1 MRNVSLPFLSKDES
15 YKKSAKPWNRVPFP
29 VLSSCMECF
38 WKEITLFTLLIFLE
52 EIRGLSE
59 NLDFSLKIPGFF
71 KKRDCLQNL
80 TNVRSSS
87 SIWMCRISNICFD
100 FLKFHLP
107 SENNNKYSK
116 FNTSKSMSYQGQMVR
131 SLHMHNA
138 KECNSRYLI
147 ERINVS

>member
-1 MRNVSLPFLSKDES
+1 MKVIKNPQSHEIKFPSQSHLAVWNVFEKESHYLPCLFL
-15 YKKSAKPWNRVPFP
+15 
-29 VLSSCMECF
+29 
-38 WKEITLFTLLIFLE
+38 LE

-100 FLKFHLP
+100 F
-107 SENNNKYSK
+107 SSATNI
-116 FNTSKSMSYQGQMVR
+116 R
-131 SLHMHNA
+131 
-138 KECNSRYLI
+138 NSTHPNR
-147 ERINVS
+147 